1 MKELPMQPQEQK
13 TQSMIQAVFDLDKQ
27 YPGRLTIELE
37 DDLIRTTK
45 IGSEVD
51 PDTKRPLEPLQI
63 EIETDLSLLRLG
75 KTDDMAKP
83 PAEGYIVVEF
93 RSGDTVENE
102 HHFHFK
108 TVEEVID
115 YMKFKIAPN

>member
-1 MKELPMQPQEQK
+1 MQHQEKK
-13 TQSMIQAVFDLDKQ
+13 TEAMIQAVYDLEKQ
-27 YPGRLTIELE
+27 YPGRLNIEVE

-45 IGSEVD
+45 IGSDVD
-51 PDTKRPLEPLQI
+51 PETKQPLEPLQL

-75 KTDDMAKP
+75 KKADMAKP
-83 PAEGYIVVEF
+83 PTEGYIVVEF

-102 HHFHFK
+102 HHFHFE

>member
-1 MKELPMQPQEQK
+1 MQQQEQK
-13 TQSMIQAVFDLDKQ
+13 TQTMIQAVFDLDKQ
-27 YPGRLTIELE
+27 YPGRLSIELE

-45 IGSEVD
+45 LGSDVD
-51 PDTKRPLEPLQI
+51 PETNRPLAPLQM

-75 KTDDMAKP
+75 QTADMANP
-83 PAEGYIVVEF
+83 PTEGYIVVQF
-93 RSGDTVENE
+93 RSGDTVDNE
-102 HHFHFK
+102 HHLHFK